1 MLDIVGLVDG
11 RGMVRF
17 WHTKKKNL
25 VRFRKDQTFTLQK
38 EKENLSAAVYGR
50 GVIPLFLVG
59 LTAF

>member
-17 WHTKKKNL
+17 WHTKKNL
-25 VRFRKDQTFTLQK
+25 VRFRKDQTFTLLK

-50 GVIPLFLVG
+50 RVNHLFLVG